1 MMSSNFLLAAKA
13 RAFGLLLAVGGANPF
28 EGAGNLAKDWQ
39 GQFVKLALILLSL
52 GAVIVFLIYGLGGQE
67 LKNKMKSK
75 LGQIIVAV
83 IGISAVVGGA
93 IAWLSSTSGGWFGA

>member
-1 MMSSNFLLAAKA
+1 MLNSNFLLATKAKA
-13 RAFGLLLAVGGANPF
+13 FGFLLAAGGANPF

-67 LKNKMKSK
+67 LKNKMKAK
-75 LGQIIVAV
+75 MGQIIIAV
-83 IGISAVVGGA
+83 VGISAVVGGA
-93 IAWLSSTSGGWFGA
+93 VAWLSSTSGGWFGA